1 MNIDYKYSE
10 LVKPLSYTEHSPAQQ
25 VTNQPAY
32 EKAEMPQTY
41 VYQLTPC
48 IP

>member
-1 MNIDYKYSE
+1 MTIDYKYSE
-10 LVKPLSYTEHSPAQQ
+10 LVKPLSFTEFSPSQQ
-25 VTNQPAY
+25 VDSEPSYQKLESTT
-32 EKAEMPQTY
+32 EY

>member
-1 MNIDYKYSE
+1 MTIDYKYSE
-10 LVKPLSYTEHSPAQQ
+10 LVKPLSFTEHSPAQQ
-25 VTNQPAY
+25 VEKQPTY
-32 EKAEMPQTY
+32 EKYDMPQNY

>member
-1 MNIDYKYSE
+1 MTIDYKYSE
-10 LVKPLSYTEHSPAQQ
+10 LIKPLSFTEHSPAQQ
-25 VTNQPAY
+25 VTNQPTY
-32 EKAEMPQTY
+32 DKVTMPDKY